1 LFAWRINCPVIHFR
15 NLNNSVLQLIQH
27 KKSVLFIVNPKS
39 GTRSKKNIIQII
51 EGNVPGEYFD
61 YQIAFTKARAH
72 ATELAAKAAAE
83 GVEYIMAV
91 GGDGTMNEVAR
102 SLLYTKSTLG
112 IIPVGSGNG
121 LARDLNIPLDPMNA
135 IRLLVEGKKI
145 TIDSCTLNEL
155 PFFCTAGAGFD
166 AHIGHLFARQKTRG
180 FQTYVQTT
188 LWEYT
193 LYQPEW
199 YRLSTSEK
207 VVEKKA
213 FLVSFANAAQY
224 GNNAYIAPQANIR
237 DGLIDVCLM
246 RPFPTVQAMN
256 LGIKL
261 FNKTLHTSSYV
272 ETWKTAG
279 ATLERKTPGPVHV
292 DGEPHQLEEL
302 LKVAIKPGSLQVL
315 VP

>member
-1 LFAWRINCPVIHFR
+1 
-15 NLNNSVLQLIQH
+15 LQLIQH

-51 EGNVPGEYFD
+51 EGNVPEEYFD

-91 GGDGTMNEVAR
+91 GGDGTM
-102 SLLYTKSTLG
+102 
-112 IIPVGSGNG
+112 NG